1 MYSCDFLEICVFDL
15 DNFIP
20 HMGWIGAKPVKIYTR
35 DQTCRYY
42 LYDEASGR
50 LFEFQFN
57 APDGENAKLRCDQV
71 LEDYRNWKQSQPP
84 GNSSIQSC

>member
-1 MYSCDFLEICVFDL
+1 MYSYGFLEVYVFDL
-15 DNFIP
+15 DDFNP

-35 DQTCRYY
+35 DQTCGYY

-57 APDGENAKLRCDQV
+57 APDGENAKLRYDQV
-71 LEDYRNWKQSQPP
+71 LEDYHDWKQGQSP
-84 GNSSIQSC
+84 GNSSIHS

>member
-1 MYSCDFLEICVFDL
+1 MCSFDFLEVYVFDL
-15 DNFIP
+15 DDFIP

-35 DQTCRYY
+35 EQTGGYY

-57 APDGENAKLRCDQV
+57 TADGENAKLIYEQV
-71 LEDYRNWKQSQPP
+71 LDDYCNWKQS
-84 GNSSIQSC
+84 